1 MKLKKEFI
9 AYSSE
14 TDGVIVP
21 MQDADFSGIVRGN
34 KAFGIMIDRLSE
46 GTTEQEIIEAVLK
59 QYEGTY
65 EDVQN
70 AVKAALGRL
79 GEIGA
84 LDE

>member
-21 MQDADFSGIVRGN
+21 MQDAYFSGIVRGN

-46 GTTEQEIIEAVLK
+46 GTTEQEIIEAVLQ